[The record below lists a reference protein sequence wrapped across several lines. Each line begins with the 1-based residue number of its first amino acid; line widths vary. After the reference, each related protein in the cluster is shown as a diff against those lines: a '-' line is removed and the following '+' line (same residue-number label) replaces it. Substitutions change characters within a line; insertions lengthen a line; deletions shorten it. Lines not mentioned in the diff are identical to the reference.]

1 MTGFGDG
8 NSRPVVPAGQ
18 ASRDTGVSHPT
29 VVNIELRQAWDG
41 AWYPLIGEQ
50 DEPSYASYY
59 GDSAMECWEN
69 ANLSTRKSVIISLE
83 SGTSERTWPPTWQ
96 LTNLSAAV
104 SVAQMYTEPDR
115 QAAAVPTF
123 ETTIANDR
131 VGASALYGSAALC
144 VNASCRIIRA
154 PGSLLPAERSIRL
167 PPSDVFASGA
177 SNVAA
182 VNKYHGERPPAA
194 LSQIIES
201 ECEGSPFSSDDH
213 GAPRDTCPHPQSLPP
228 VTDAALLKASQPLPL
243 PSIPTS
249 TLQVS
254 AAPKDDSPKATPQ
267 FKLPPPVAV
276 IDAKYPPKAPPICL
290 RELDSTEPK
299 ASPPTFPKNPPTP
312 PPPKCWERYISIIA
326 TSG

>member
-1 MTGFGDG
+1 MSGVGHG
-8 NSRPVVPAGQ
+8 WQRVVVPAGR
-18 ASRDTGVSHPT
+18 ACHDSGDTQPKI
-29 VVNIELRQAWDG
+29 VNKELRQAWDG
-41 AWYPLIGEQ
+41 AWYPLVAERG
-50 DEPSYASYY
+50 EPSFASYY
-59 GDSAMECWEN
+59 GDSALYCWEV
-69 ANLSTRKSVIISLE
+69 AASSTRKGVIISLD

-104 SVAQMYTEPDR
+104 SVAQMCTEPDR

-201 ECEGSPFSSDDH
+201 ECEGSSFSSDDH
-213 GAPRDTCPHPQSLPP
+213 GAPRDTWPHPQTLPP
-228 VTDAALLKASQPLPL
+228 VTDAALLNASQPLP
-243 PSIPTS
+243 SISTS
-249 TLQVS
+249 TLQVTLPHK
-254 AAPKDDSPKATPQ
+254 AAPKDYSPKATPK
-267 FKLPPPVAV
+267 FKPPPPVAFR
-276 IDAKYPPKAPPICL
+276 DGKYPPKGPPMRL
-290 RELDSTEPK
+290 LELDSTQPK
-299 ASPPTFPKNPPTP
+299 ASPTLPKTPPTP
-312 PPPKCWERYISIIA
+312 PPPKR
-326 TSG
+326 